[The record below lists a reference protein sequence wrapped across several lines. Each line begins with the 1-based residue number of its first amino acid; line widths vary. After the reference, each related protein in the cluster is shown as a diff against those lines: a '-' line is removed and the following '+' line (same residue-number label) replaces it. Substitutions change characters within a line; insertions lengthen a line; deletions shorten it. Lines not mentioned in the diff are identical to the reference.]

1 MKKIVF
7 NISFK
12 SKEGL
17 SVYRD
22 LEKINQHTYPAF
34 IPPGGAVAAAKKQFI
49 QEGFSLEAES
59 GVGLTL
65 SAEKELFDDFFN
77 VNVQE
82 RRIKFI
88 KEFDYRIHE
97 TDSELESPI
106 CREYIEKVF
115 LPKQFFV
122 LNHPVKE
129 TAMPELDYYHLKVPT
144 GIREVA
150 KVETFYQDNRKGMGI
165 NAAMIDTGLYPH
177 RYYKENGYTFRVIP
191 AVKEF
196 DCARDER
203 GHGSGMTSVLL
214 AVAPEVDFT
223 MVKAADDAHSYPIA
237 AFQQAVGCEPDIIN
251 CSWGIIGFEPHL
263 YLEISHAI
271 DKGIIVV
278 FSAGNGS
285 KDRRG
290 SNLQTIAHPDVI
302 SVGGCYPC
310 PDGTLAT
317 SDISS
322 SYYSD
327 IFANRFAPDICG
339 ICGNLPYA
347 QLILFPSEPGSI
359 FDKYNGQRDGT
370 KPDDGW
376 FVSSGTSAAAAYV
389 SGLVALMLQKYPF
402 IDKKNIKKYLEK
414 CCVDVLKG
422 ENFMGHKADTG
433 GWNQAVGS
441 GFLRGDTI
449 CKYMEKSTGKQK

>member
-1 MKKIVF
+1 MNRIVF

-12 SKEGL
+12 SKQGL

-22 LEKINQHTYPAF
+22 LEKLNRHTYPAF
-34 IPPGGAVAAAKKQFI
+34 TPPTGAIAATKKQFV
-49 QEGFSLEAES
+49 QEGFSVEAES

-65 SAEKELFDDFFN
+65 SAQKDLFDTFFK
-77 VNVQE
+77 VNAE
-82 RRIKFI
+82 KRRIKFI
-88 KEFDYRIHE
+88 KEFDYWVHE
-97 TDSELESPI
+97 TDSEPESPI

-115 LPKQFFV
+115 LPKQLFV
-122 LNHPVKE
+122 LDTGGKE
-129 TAMPELDYYHLKVPT
+129 TGMPELDYYHLSVPT

-150 KVETFYQDNRKGMGI
+150 KVESFYRDNKRGGGI
-165 NAAMIDTGLYPH
+165 DVLMIDTGLYPH
-177 RYYKENGYTFRVIP
+177 RYYKDSGYAFQVIP
-191 AVKEF
+191 AVQGF
-196 DCARDER
+196 DCTRDER
-203 GHGSGMTSVLL
+203 GHGTGMASVLL
-214 AVAPEVDFT
+214 AVAPEVNFT
-223 MVKAADDAHSYPIA
+223 MVKAADDVSGYPIPA
-237 AFQQAVGCEPDIIN
+237 LQKAVGCEPDIIN

-271 DKGIIVV
+271 DEDIIVV

-285 KDRRG
+285 KDRR
-290 SNLQTIAHPDVI
+290 SSSLQTVAHPDVI

-310 PDGTLAT
+310 PDGSLES

-322 SYYSD
+322 SYYSE
-327 IFANRFAPDICG
+327 IFANRFAPDLCG
-339 ICGNLPYA
+339 ICGHLPYA

-359 FDKYNGQRDGT
+359 FDKYNGLRDGT
-370 KPDDGW
+370 KQDDGW

-389 SGLVALMLQKYPF
+389 SGLLALMLQKYPLR
-402 IDKKNIKKYLEK
+402 DKKNIKKILEK

-422 ENFMGHKADTG
+422 ENFMGRKADRK

-449 CKYMEKSTGKQK
+449 FKYMEKST

>member
-12 SKEGL
+12 SQQGL

-22 LEKINQHTYPAF
+22 LEKLNQHTYSAF
-34 IPPGGAVAAAKKQFI
+34 IPPPGAIPAVKKKFTR
-49 QEGFSLEAES
+49 EGFSLEAES

-65 SAEKELFDDFFN
+65 SAGKELFDAFFKAD
-77 VNVQE
+77 VQKK
-82 RRIKFI
+82 RIKFI
-88 KEFDYRIHE
+88 KEFDYWVHE

-122 LNHPVKE
+122 LNQHMKE
-129 TAMPELDYYHLKVPT
+129 TAMPELDYYHLKVPA

-150 KVETFYQDNRKGMGI
+150 KVEAFNRENREGRGI
-165 NAAMIDTGLYPH
+165 KAAMIDTGLYPH
-177 RYYKENGYTFRVIP
+177 RYYQESGYTFRVKP
-191 AVKEF
+191 AVEGF
-196 DCARDER
+196 DSTRDER
-203 GHGSGMTSVLL
+203 GHGTGMTSVLL
-214 AVAPEVDFT
+214 AVAPGVDFT
-223 MVKAADDAHSYPIA
+223 MVKAADDAYSYPIP
-237 AFQQAVGCEPDIIN
+237 AFQRAVGTEPEIIN
-251 CSWGIIGFEPHL
+251 CSWGIIGYEPHL

-271 DKGIIVV
+271 DKNIIVV

-285 KDRRG
+285 RDRRG
-290 SNLQTIAHPDVI
+290 ASLQTIAHPDVV

-310 PDGTLAT
+310 PDGSLEV

-322 SYYSD
+322 GYYSD
-327 IFANRFAPDICG
+327 IFAGRYAPDICG
-339 ICGNLPYA
+339 ICGHLPYA

-370 KPDDGW
+370 KPEDGW

-389 SGLVALMLQKYPF
+389 SGLVALMLREYPF
-402 IDKKNIKKYLEK
+402 INRKNIKKYLEK
-414 CCVDVLKG
+414 CCVDVHKG
-422 ENFMGHKADTG
+422 ANFMGHKPETG
-433 GWNQAVGS
+433 GWNQAVGF
-441 GFLRGDTI
+441 GFLRGDAI
-449 CKYMEKSTGKQK
+449 RKYMETRKPTEK